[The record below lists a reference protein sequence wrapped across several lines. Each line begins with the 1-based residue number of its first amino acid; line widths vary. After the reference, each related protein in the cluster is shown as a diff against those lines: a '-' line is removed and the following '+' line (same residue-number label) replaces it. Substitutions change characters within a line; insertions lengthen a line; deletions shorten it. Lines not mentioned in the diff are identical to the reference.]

1 MIMRKRAVW
10 ILAAIVLL
18 GWPWLTEDRFFHHV
32 GVLIC
37 LMSIAAASLHLIIR
51 TGHVSL
57 CHTAFMGFGAYGSA
71 ISVMKFGMPW
81 PVGLLIGTGLAAAV
95 AAAIGPIVLRL
106 TGKYFVL
113 ITFLMGEV
121 VRMAI
126 VENSWL
132 TGGSNGIFDVPPP
145 YPFLLSNRAYYY
157 FALAFAVLGVGFC
170 ARLLTSEFGRAIDSI
185 REGERLAECSGVPVI
200 RFKVTVFVIACAL
213 AGMAGSLH
221 GHYIKFVGPDAYS
234 GFQSLNLVVMNV
246 IGGMSSLAGAL
257 LGTVFMVTLP
267 ELLRGYVNLQ
277 QIMFGFILF
286 ATMAFLPGG
295 LIELG
300 RRLRKLLW
308 GGRTDAPPVAE
319 TSAQPS
325 VAARAPAA
333 TKTRAPA

>member
-1 MIMRKRAVW
+1 MTMGKRAAW

-18 GWPWLTEDRFFHHV
+18 GWPWLTEDRFLHHV

-37 LMSIAAASLHLIIR
+37 LMSIAASSLHLIIR

-57 CHTAFMGFGAYGSA
+57 CHMAFVAFGAYGST
-71 ISVMKFGMPW
+71 ITVMKLGMPW
-81 PVGLLIGTGLAAAV
+81 PVGLLVGTALAAAV
-95 AAAIGPIVLRL
+95 AALIGPIVLRL

-126 VENSWL
+126 VENSDL

-170 ARLLTSEFGRAIDSI
+170 ARLLTSEFGRAIDAI
-185 REGERLAECSGVPVI
+185 REGERLAECSGIPVI

-213 AGMAGSLH
+213 AGMTGSLQA
-221 GHYIKFVGPDAYS
+221 HYIKFVGPDAYS

-295 LIELG
+295 LIGLG
-300 RRLRKLLW
+300 RSLRGLVR
-308 GGRTDAPPVAE
+308 GRRSDAQ
-319 TSAQPS
+319 TSAQANAQTS
-325 VAARAPAA
+325 AQ
-333 TKTRAPA
+333 T

>member
-1 MIMRKRAVW
+1 MSPVAKRTLWV
-10 ILAAIVLL
+10 LGAIVLI
-18 GWPWLTEDRFFHHV
+18 GWPWLTDDKFLHHV

-37 LMSIAAASLHLIIR
+37 ITSIAAASLHLIIR

-71 ISVMKFGMPW
+71 IMVMRYGMPW
-81 PVGLLIGTGLAAAV
+81 PVGLLTGIALAAAV
-95 AAAIGPIVLRL
+95 AAVIGPIVLRL

-126 VENSWL
+126 IENSWL

-157 FALAFAVLGVGFC
+157 FALGFAVLGVGLC
-170 ARLLTSEFGRAIDSI
+170 ARLLTSEFGRAMDAI

-213 AGMAGSLH
+213 AGMAGSLQA
-221 GHYIKFVGPDAYS
+221 HYIKFVGPEAYS

-246 IGGMSSLAGAL
+246 IGGMSSLVGAM

-277 QIMFGFILF
+277 QIMFGAILF

-295 LIELG
+295 LIEVG
-300 RRLRKLLW
+300 RRIRKLIR
-308 GGRTDAPPVAE
+308 GNRPAPE
-319 TSAQPS
+319 TAAKAGVSTAAQ
-325 VAARAPAA
+325 
-333 TKTRAPA
+333 TRAPA

>member
-1 MIMRKRAVW
+1 MSVNKRILAVV
-10 ILAAIVLL
+10 AAIVLL
-18 GWPWLTEDRFFHHV
+18 GWPWLTEDKFLHHI

-37 LMSIAAASLHLIIR
+37 LTSIAACSLHLIIR

-57 CHTAFMGFGAYGSA
+57 CHTAFMAFGAYGSV
-71 ISVMKFGMPW
+71 IVVMQLGMPW
-81 PVGLLIGTGLAAAV
+81 PVGLIAGTALAAAV
-95 AAAIGPIVLRL
+95 AAVIGPIVLRL

-126 VENSWL
+126 IENSWL
-132 TGGSNGIFDVPPP
+132 TGGSNGIFNVPPP

-157 FALAFAVLGVGFC
+157 FALGFAVFGVGLC
-170 ARLLTSEFGRAIDSI
+170 ARILTSEFGRAMDSI

-200 RFKVTVFVIACAL
+200 RFKVMVFVIACAL
-213 AGMAGSLH
+213 AGMTGSLQA
-221 GHYIKFVGPDAYS
+221 HYIKFVGPEAYS

-246 IGGMSSLAGAL
+246 IGGMSSLIGAL

-277 QIMFGFILF
+277 QIMFGAILF

-295 LIELG
+295 LVELG

-308 GGRTDAPPVAE
+308 GRREDAAAAE
-319 TSAQPS
+319 AG
-325 VAARAPAA
+325 ARAG
-333 TKTRAPA
+333 TRASPQAS

>member
-1 MIMRKRAVW
+1 MTRSITTPQRLTW
-10 ILAAIVLL
+10 IFAAIILI
-18 GWPWLTEDRFFHHV
+18 GWPWLTEDKFLHHV

-37 LMSIAAASLHLIIR
+37 ITSIAAASLHLIIR

-57 CHTAFMGFGAYGSA
+57 CHTAFMGFGAYGSV
-71 ISVMKFGMPW
+71 IMVMRFNMPW
-81 PVGLLIGTGLAAAV
+81 PVGLLVGTALAAAV
-95 AAAIGPIVLRL
+95 AALIGPIVLRL

-126 VENSWL
+126 IENSSI
-132 TGGSNGIFDVPPP
+132 TGGSNGIFSVPPP

-170 ARLLTSEFGRAIDSI
+170 ARLLTSEFGRAMDAV
-185 REGERLAECSGVPVI
+185 READRLAECSGVPVI
-200 RFKVTVFVIACAL
+200 RLKVTVFIIACAL
-213 AGMAGSLH
+213 AGMTGSLQA
-221 GHYIKFVGPDAYS
+221 HYIRFVGPEAYS

-246 IGGMSSLAGAL
+246 IGGMSSLYGAM

-277 QIMFGFILF
+277 QIMFGAILF

-295 LIELG
+295 LIEAG
-300 RRLRKLLW
+300 RRIKALLLS
-308 GGRTDAPPVAE
+308 RR
-319 TSAQPS
+319 PS
-325 VAARAPAA
+325 AA
-333 TKTRAPA
+333 T

>member
-1 MIMRKRAVW
+1 MTVRKRVLW
-10 ILAAIVLL
+10 LLAAIALL
-18 GWPWLTEDRFFHHV
+18 GWPWLTDDKFLHHV

-37 LMSIAAASLHLIIR
+37 LTSIAAASLHLIIR

-57 CHTAFMGFGAYGSA
+57 CHTAFMAFGAYGSVIA
-71 ISVMKFGMPW
+71 VMRFGMPW
-81 PVGLLIGTGLAAAV
+81 PVGLLAGMALAAAV
-95 AAAIGPIVLRL
+95 AAVIGPIVLRL

-170 ARLLTSEFGRAIDSI
+170 ARLLASEFGRAMDAI

-213 AGMAGSLH
+213 AGMTGSLQA
-221 GHYIKFVGPDAYS
+221 HYIKFVGPDAYS

-246 IGGMSSLAGAL
+246 IGGMSSLIGAHARHRLHGDAARIAARLRQPAADHVRRHPVRDHGLPAGRPDRARPPCAGAA
-257 LGTVFMVTLP
+257 
-267 ELLRGYVNLQ
+267 LRP
-277 QIMFGFILF
+277 
-286 ATMAFLPGG
+286 ADPS
-295 LIELG
+295 
-300 RRLRKLLW
+300 RRRSRGKCA
-308 GGRTDAPPVAE
+308 GSAREQVPP
-319 TSAQPS
+319 
-325 VAARAPAA
+325 
-333 TKTRAPA
+333 KTRAPA

>member
-1 MIMRKRAVW
+1 MTKRNRVFG

-18 GWPWLTEDRFFHHV
+18 GWPWLTDDKFLHHI

-37 LMSIAAASLHLIIR
+37 LTSIAASSLHLIIR

-57 CHTAFMGFGAYGSA
+57 CHTAFMAFGAYGSVLT
-71 ISVMKFGMPW
+71 VMKLGLPW
-81 PVGLLIGTGLAAAV
+81 PVGLLAGTVLAAAV

-113 ITFLMGEV
+113 ITFLLGEV

-126 VENSWL
+126 VESSDL

-145 YPFLLSNRAYYY
+145 YPFLVSNRAYYY
-157 FALAFAVLGVGFC
+157 FALAFAVFGVGFC
-170 ARLLTSEFGRAIDSI
+170 ARLLTSEFGRAMDAI

-200 RFKVTVFVIACAL
+200 RFKVMVFVIACAL
-213 AGMAGSLH
+213 AGMTGSLQA
-221 GHYIKFVGPDAYS
+221 HYIKFVGPDAYS
-234 GFQSLNLVVMNV
+234 GFQSLNLVIMNV
-246 IGGMSSLAGAL
+246 IGGMTSLAGAL

-277 QIMFGFILF
+277 QIMFGAILF

-300 RRLRKLLW
+300 RRIAALFRRRP
-308 GGRTDAPPVAE
+308 G
-319 TSAQPS
+319 AQP
-325 VAARAPAA
+325 VEQAGAKTHAKTQAPA
-333 TKTRAPA
+333 

>member
-1 MIMRKRAVW
+1 MMRSITTPQRLAW

-18 GWPWLTEDRFFHHV
+18 GWPWLTEDKFLHHV
-32 GVLIC
+32 GVLI
-37 LMSIAAASLHLIIR
+37 LITSIAAASLHLIIR

-71 ISVMKFGMPW
+71 ITVMRFDMPW
-81 PVGLLIGTGLAAAV
+81 PVGLLVGTALAAAV
-95 AAAIGPIVLRL
+95 AALIGPIVLRL

-126 VENSWL
+126 IENSWL
-132 TGGSNGIFDVPPP
+132 TGGSNGIFSVPPP

-157 FALAFAVLGVGFC
+157 FALAFAVFGVGFC
-170 ARLLTSEFGRAIDSI
+170 ARLLTSEFGRAMDAV
-185 REGERLAECSGVPVI
+185 READRLAECSGVPVI
-200 RFKVTVFVIACAL
+200 RLKVTVFIIACAL
-213 AGMAGSLH
+213 AGMAGSLQA
-221 GHYIKFVGPDAYS
+221 HYIRFVGPEAYS

-246 IGGMSSLAGAL
+246 IGGMSSLYGAM

-277 QIMFGFILF
+277 QIMFGAILF

-295 LIELG
+295 LIEAG
-300 RRLRKLLW
+300 RRLKGLLS
-308 GGRTDAPPVAE
+308 RR
-319 TSAQPS
+319 PS
-325 VAARAPAA
+325 TA
-333 TKTRAPA
+333 T

>member
-1 MIMRKRAVW
+1 VGARNRTFA

-18 GWPWLTEDRFFHHV
+18 GWPWLTDDKFLHHV

-37 LMSIAAASLHLIIR
+37 ITSIAACSLHLIIR

-71 ISVMKFGMPW
+71 ITVMRLGLPW
-81 PVGLLIGTGLAAAV
+81 PAGLLVGTALAAAV
-95 AAAIGPIVLRL
+95 AAVIGPIVLRL

-126 VENSWL
+126 VENASL

-170 ARLLTSEFGRAIDSI
+170 ARLLTSEFGRAMNAI

-213 AGMAGSLH
+213 AGMAGSLQA
-221 GHYIKFVGPDAYS
+221 HYIRFVGPDAYS
-234 GFQSLNLVVMNV
+234 GFQSLNLVIMNV
-246 IGGMSSLAGAL
+246 IGGMTSLAGAL
-257 LGTVFMVTLP
+257 IGTVFMVTLP
-267 ELLRGYVNLQ
+267 ELLRGYVNIQ
-277 QIMFGFILF
+277 QILFGAILF

-295 LIELG
+295 IIEAV
-300 RRLRKLLW
+300 RRVRGLFM
-308 GGRTDAPPVAE
+308 
-319 TSAQPS
+319 PS
-325 VAARAPAA
+325 KPRPA
-333 TKTRAPA
+333 T

>member
-1 MIMRKRAVW
+1 MTRRKRSYWLIAAV
-10 ILAAIVLL
+10 LLL
-18 GWPWLTEDRFFHHV
+18 GWPWLTDDKFLHHV

-37 LMSIAAASLHLIIR
+37 LTSIAAASLHLIIR

-57 CHTAFMGFGAYGSA
+57 CHMAFVAFGAYGST
-71 ISVMKFGMPW
+71 ITVMKLGMPW
-81 PVGLLIGTGLAAAV
+81 PVGLLVGTGLAAAV
-95 AAAIGPIVLRL
+95 AAVIGPIVLRL

-126 VENSWL
+126 VENSGL

-157 FALAFAVLGVGFC
+157 FALAFAVFGVGFC
-170 ARLLTSEFGRAIDSI
+170 ARLLSSEFGRAIDAM
-185 REGERLAECSGVPVI
+185 REGERLAECSGIPVI

-213 AGMAGSLH
+213 AGMTGSLQA
-221 GHYIKFVGPDAYS
+221 HYIKFVGPDAYS

-246 IGGMSSLAGAL
+246 IGGMTSLAGAL

-277 QIMFGFILF
+277 QIMFGAILF

-300 RRLRKLLW
+300 HRLRRLLR
-308 GGRTDAPPVAE
+308 GRRPG
-319 TSAQPS
+319 AQTKS
-325 VAARAPAA
+325 APA
-333 TKTRAPA
+333 